1 MGIVIGLHNDD
12 LADLFVTVAD
22 LNLAG
27 TPVVLQAQRIN
38 EDQTVQISVQED
50 GDGNGNIQWSTQR
63 TDDQSQTGQ
72 RTVEVTNG
80 DTIDVTTHFG

>member
-38 EDQTVQISVQED
+38 EDQTVQLSVQDD
-50 GDGNGNIQWSTQR
+50 GDGNGNIQARACSG
-63 TDDQSQTGQ
+63 DHP
-72 RTVEVTNG
+72 VTFSR
-80 DTIDVTTHFG
+80 DREFPSAV